1 MPGRVMR
8 QARSGLSA
16 MSRGIAGAVLAFALM
31 LTGSSHAACSPH
43 VGKVVFNELY
53 QPNSGTSF
61 IEIKVLDPSVVAA
74 TNNFQ
79 NWKVD
84 LYSGSFGNKQATD
97 VSSGFSNSSTNS
109 CGQTSLWIRFPES
122 VFSFLNSNA
131 PPYNFVLYDSSGGGK
146 IVDIFRVGN
155 SSGNITSYYGAG
167 SQYTSCPLIENA
179 LPATGTAD
187 SQYDALMNS
196 GASVKDWYRN
206 PDGTGPWGG
215 NGTSNPG
222 NTSCGTNNGTG
233 TGTYGLLKIPAS
245 TVVPVNTDFSYTLY
259 SVNGATAVSSPASV
273 VVTDD
278 LNAAGLT
285 FVSCTTARGSCLN
298 SGGVVTWTVGAVG
311 ANTSYTATLTVR
323 AAAAGSKTNTITS
336 NVGSGPSVFANSVP
350 VTVFNQPLNYGLD
363 GNTWTN
369 GTTVPDIG
377 GNGISGTVVLS
388 SGSASSTA
396 GVVCTGVSMGL
407 GVGEGIRVPSNTA
420 FDISGGGTISFWI
433 KPTDNTNRYVF
444 SKSDEFFAYLN
455 ASGKVVFG
463 SGNNGLLAY
472 LKGWVTSTTTV
483 PTGSWTHV
491 ALVFDRTASKAYI
504 YLNGQQD
511 AVASS
516 IAAPTFGSANLLL
529 GSLDAATWL
538 VYELLSGRNGFQGA
552 MDEFKIFKAALTAGN
567 IWSLYGNELAG
578 RNYDGSTRSCNV
590 GPSHVELSHDGAAL
604 TCTPKAI
611 TVYGCT
617 SGSECTTNSAGRY
630 AGSFPLSL
638 TAIAG
643 ASWCLDSIC
652 ATPLVSPATVS
663 SGQVI
668 YLKDVNVRT
677 DTMAGSASSATNT
690 AVQCYNSSSGA
701 FNASAACQVAFAASG
716 FLVSLPHHASCAS
729 STTLSIQ
736 AVKASDNAAS
746 CVPAFT
752 GTRSATISFNYSN
765 PASGTVV
772 PTVGGTAI
780 STGGTLVNN
789 LSFDGTGTATP
800 SFVYADVGKLSITVS
815 DSTLGMTGSTTT
827 LPVVAPA
834 SFGFS
839 AVTAGPIA
847 AGGAFSGTVTALNAC
862 ATPAATPN
870 FGKET
875 AAESVGFSLGS
886 RVQPAGTN
894 DCVNGPCDGAVSGS
908 VALPWSGGSATASN
922 LTYSEV
928 GTMTMKATLASG
940 SYLGSGL
947 SASGTSAT
955 LGAFVPA
962 YFDTVVTPGCG
973 SFTYSRQPFTV
984 AVTARNVAGGT
995 TVNYSDLAGCVL
1007 CSKSVSLQDPTATAN
1022 FNGTNTIGATSF
1034 VKGIGTS
1041 NGVTYT
1047 WPAATTAPATITLR
1061 AVDSSVTPNVTSNVS
1076 VLTYPTHVE
1085 GTTVIRSGRLHLF
1098 NAYGSEL
1105 LPLRVAARAEY
1116 YTGTGWSANTTD
1128 TCTSLPA
1135 SAIAVGN
1142 RVPAGLGSGVSSV
1155 QALGGASWNIV
1166 LAVPSAPGIADLA
1179 VNLGSGTTAATN
1191 VCLGSW
1197 SNGPNATTAPSPSLI
1212 HLAGQWCSSPANS
1225 APVARVRF
1233 GTPKAPYIYLRE
1245 RY

>member
-1 MPGRVMR
+1 MV
-8 QARSGLSA
+8 
-16 MSRGIAGAVLAFALM
+16 AGGAY
-31 LTGSSHAACSPH
+31 AACSPH

-74 TNNFQ
+74 TSNFQ

-84 LYSGSFGNKQATD
+84 LYSGSFGNKQGTD

-122 VFSFLNSNA
+122 VFSFLNSNT

-146 IVDIFRVGN
+146 IVDILRVGN
-155 SSGNITSYYGAG
+155 GSGNITSYYGAG
-167 SQYTSCPLIENA
+167 SQYTSCPLVENA

-187 SQYDALMNS
+187 SQYDALMGS
-196 GASVKDWYRN
+196 GGSVKDWYRN

-215 NGTSNPG
+215 AGTSNPG

-233 TGTYGLLKIPAS
+233 AGTYGLLKIPAS

-273 VVTDD
+273 IVTDD
-278 LNAAGLT
+278 LNAAGLS
-285 FVSCTTARGSCLN
+285 FVGCTTTRGSCVN

-323 AAAAGSKTNTITS
+323 ASTAGSKTNTITS

-363 GNTWTN
+363 GGTWSN
-369 GTTVPDIG
+369 GTTVPDIS

-396 GVVCTGVSMGL
+396 GVVCTGVSLGL
-407 GVGEGIRVPSNTA
+407 GIGEGIRVPSDTA
-420 FDISGGGTISFWI
+420 FDISGGGTVSFWI

-455 ASGKVVFG
+455 ASGKLVFG
-463 SGNNGLLAY
+463 SGNNGLFSY
-472 LKGWVTSTTTV
+472 LKGWVTSATTV

-552 MDEFKIFKAALTAGN
+552 MDEFKIFKAPLTAGN

-578 RNYDGSTRSCNV
+578 RNYDGSTRSCNA
-590 GPSHVELSHDGAAL
+590 GPSHVELAHDGAAL
-604 TCTPKAI
+604 TCTPKAVTI
-611 TVYGCT
+611 YGCT

-630 AGSFPLSL
+630 SGSFPLSL
-638 TAIAG
+638 TAISG
-643 ASWCLDSIC
+643 ASWCLDSTC

-668 YLKDVNVRT
+668 YLKDSNVRT

-690 AVQCYNSSSGA
+690 VLQCYNSSSGA
-701 FNASAACQVAFAASG
+701 LNASTACQVAFASSG
-716 FLVSLPHHASCAS
+716 FLVSLPHHASCTS
-729 STTLSIQ
+729 STLTIQ

-752 GTRSATISFNYSN
+752 GSRAATIGFAYSN
-765 PASGTVV
+765 PASGTMV

-780 STGGTLVNN
+780 STGGTVVSN
-789 LSFDGTGTATP
+789 LNFDASGTATP
-800 SFVYADVGKLSITVS
+800 SFIYADVGKLSITVS
-815 DSTLGMTGSTTT
+815 DSTLGMTGTTTT
-827 LPVVAPA
+827 LPVIAPA

-847 AGGAFSGTVTALNAC
+847 AGGTFSGTVTALNAC
-862 ATPAATPN
+862 TTPAATPN

-875 AAESVGFSLGS
+875 AAESVSFSLGS
-886 RVQPAGTN
+886 RVQPAGAN
-894 DCVNGPCDGAVSGS
+894 DCVNGPCNGSVSGS
-908 VALPWSGGSATASN
+908 VALPWSAGAATASN

-928 GTMTMKATLASG
+928 GSMTLKATLASG

-962 YFDTVVTPGCG
+962 YFDSVVTPGCG
-973 SFTYSRQPFTV
+973 SFTYSGQPFTV
-984 AVTARNVAGGT
+984 AVTARNVSGGT
-995 TVNYSDLAGCVL
+995 TVNYSNLAGCTL
-1007 CSKSVSLQDPTATAN
+1007 CSKAVTLWDPAATAN
-1022 FNGTNTIGATSF
+1022 FNGTNTLSASTF
-1034 VKGIGTS
+1034 AKGIGTS
-1041 NGVTYT
+1041 ATVAYT
-1047 WPAATTAPATITLR
+1047 WPVATTVPASITLR
-1061 AVDSSVTPNVTSNVS
+1061 AVDSSVTPNVSSNVS
-1076 VLTYPTHVE
+1076 TTTYPTHVE
-1085 GTTVIRSGRLHLF
+1085 GATTVRSGRLWLG
-1098 NAYGSEL
+1098 NAYGSDQVNL
-1105 LPLRVAARAEY
+1105 VLPFETQY
-1116 YTGTGWSANTTD
+1116 WNGSAFVKNTLD
-1128 TCTSLPA
+1128 NCT
-1135 SAIAVGN
+1135 AIASGN
-1142 RVPAGLGSGVSSV
+1142 VALGNKQAGLASYAGTVTGSA
-1155 QALGGASWNIV
+1155 ALGGAGTITLGKPASAAYGSVDV
-1166 LAVPSAPGIADLA
+1166 LLKLGGSSGNCKGLTGGISAGY
-1179 VNLGSGTTAATN
+1179 GY
-1191 VCLGSW
+1191 
-1197 SNGPNATTAPSPSLI
+1197 
-1212 HLAGQWCSSPANS
+1212 LAGKWCGSTYSYD
-1225 APVARVRF
+1225 PVARATF
-1233 GTPKAPYIYLRE
+1233 GIAKKRGIIFLRE
-1245 RY
+1245 AF